1 MPLLDIPTWEAIPLD
16 SLTAALTEDEK
27 RQVTVSHYLNEGTLS
42 PLTLYCYLKARFGT
56 PNGLQMLFKNHDSS
70 DNLIHW
76 HYTIRAG
83 DEKLDIVGHTTRME
97 FFALSNHKF
106 SKENW
111 LELLNLIKSDF
122 KRVGKEL
129 STVQRS
135 VEQWTLFIN
144 PYRRLRYIVDGHVYH
159 LKQLAMDKLQPVG
172 AIQNDYNKDEFTKQ
186 LKKYIS
192 AHIEAASLT
201 SMIRMSAPVLAESFV
216 NLLIFLTV
224 KPEVKSDDRIYNDF
238 IQKHIDIRLKSL
250 PLYCNGFL
258 GKPDENIDE
267 VKQFRRL
274 MDRRNFILHGNFDP
288 NILAVGD
295 VWFDHLT
302 PLFKEERMFFERVT
316 EHSLTHIEPDEAL
329 KDIAIVDEFI
339 AYLIGLLDDETKL
352 KVLSFKDHA
361 TPGWLK
367 SKSRIGR
374 LFPDH
379 FSEMLPTS
387 HQPMDNAETQ

>member
-1 MPLLDIPTWEAIPLD
+1 MPLLDIQSWDAIPLD
-16 SLTAALTEDEK
+16 SLTATLTEEEK
-27 RQVTVSHYLNEGTLS
+27 QKVSISHFFNEGILS
-42 PLTLYCYLKARFGT
+42 PLTLYCYLKARFGV
-56 PNGLQMLFKNHDSS
+56 PNGLQMLFKNHESS

-83 DEKLDIVGHTTRME
+83 EEKLDIVGHTTRVE
-97 FFALSNHKF
+97 YFALSQNKL
-106 SKENW
+106 SESDW
-111 LELLNLIKSDF
+111 VALLNAIKSDF
-122 KRVGKEL
+122 KRVGKEI
-129 STVQRS
+129 SNIQRS
-135 VEQWTLFIN
+135 LEQWTLFIN
-144 PYRRLRYIVDGHVYH
+144 PYRRLRYIVEGKLFR
-159 LKQLAMDKLQPVG
+159 LKQLELDKLEPVG
-172 AIQNDYNKDEFTKQ
+172 AISNNYDRDEFTSK
-186 LKKYIS
+186 LKNYIS

-201 SMIRMSAPVLAESFV
+201 STIRMSAPVLAESFV

-224 KPEVKSDDRIYNDF
+224 KPEVKGDDRIYNDF

-250 PLYCNGFL
+250 PLYCDGFL
-258 GKPDENIDE
+258 SKPDDTTEQ

-274 MDRRNFILHGNFDP
+274 MDRRNFVLHGNFDP
-288 NILAVGD
+288 NTLAVGD

-316 EHSLTHIEPDEAL
+316 EHSLTHIEPEEAL
-329 KDIAIVDEFI
+329 KDMTIVDDFI
-339 AYLIGLLDDETKL
+339 SYLLGLLDEETKL

-379 FSEMLPTS
+379 FAEMMPAK
-387 HQPMDNAETQ
+387 QYP